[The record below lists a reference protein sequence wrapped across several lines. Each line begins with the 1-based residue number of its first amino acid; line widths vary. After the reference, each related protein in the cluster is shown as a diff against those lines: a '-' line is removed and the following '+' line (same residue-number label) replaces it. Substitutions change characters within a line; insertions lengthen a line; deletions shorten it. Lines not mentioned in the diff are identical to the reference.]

1 MQNSNN
7 NKYHTWQEE
16 YLDFCQKHGLVAKEY
31 KNLLRFQSEVKMG
44 GAN

>member
-1 MQNSNN
+1 MQSSSSF
-7 NKYHTWQEE
+7 KKTWQEE
-16 YLDFCQKHGLVAKEY
+16 YLDFCQKHGLIAKEY